1 MIREKEFKGMINLE
15 TYEKLLAK
23 GWENEILQIN
33 FYYTNDK
40 LVNKSD
46 ITVRIRCIRD
56 KMLLQIKV
64 REEQNDGIRLSSE
77 YEKKLLFTT
86 FII

>member
-46 ITVRIRCIRD
+46 ITVRIRCIR
-56 KMLLQIKV
+56 
-64 REEQNDGIRLSSE
+64 
-77 YEKKLLFTT
+77 
-86 FII
+86 